1 MTDVIQ
7 WRIPPSMFPILDRT
21 PRIRPVVLLLRHSV
35 RGDLPPDDVGYT
47 LPITDVGRKLARK
60 FGAILGDRLR
70 TLHTSP
76 IVRCVQTAEFL
87 RDGAGAECPVVRDH
101 YLGDPGVYVLD
112 NKRAGQAWADRGHES
127 VMAHLVSGT
136 APLPGL
142 ARADEAAR
150 FLVQHMLAA
159 TNDTPGIHVFV
170 THDSLVT
177 ATAARL
183 LKQPLGRDDWPWYLE
198 GAFFWRSEDGLH
210 TAYRDFEGIRNDGGP
225 LCPFEETD
233 VIEFACRE
241 VAATVGLHS
250 RARFFLAGGAFKT
263 LLTGK
268 APKDLD
274 LWAPSRQDRETLIG
288 LLDARGSRLTPRT
301 PFADVFAVRD
311 RVVEVARKIEPKTL
325 EARLGRFDIAVSAI
339 GAEYRP
345 YDQWDARIHPL
356 AHLSLQR
363 RQVLLLKPLVN
374 WKFALS
380 TLERMHRYAEELNFE
395 IPSEEVDHIWRVYDE
410 QPPEEQERMIERY
423 RHTGEDGYNIA
434 EEALCRSR

>member
-1 MTDVIQ
+1 MTDTIQ
-7 WRIPPSMFPILDRT
+7 WRIPPSMFPILDRM

-35 RGDLPPDDVGYT
+35 RGHLPPGDAGYT
-47 LPITDVGRKLARK
+47 LPITDIGRKLARK

-76 IVRCVQTAEFL
+76 ILRCVQTAEVL
-87 RDGAGAECPVVRDH
+87 RDGAATECTVVRDRL
-101 YLGDPGVYVLD
+101 LGDPGVYVLD
-112 NKRAGQAWADRGHES
+112 NKRAGQVWAERGHES

-136 APLPGL
+136 VPLPGL

-150 FLVQHMLAA
+150 FLVQHMFAA
-159 TNDTPGIHVFV
+159 ANDTPGIHIFV

-183 LKQPLGRDDWPWYLE
+183 LKRPLGKDDWPWYLE
-198 GAFFWRSEDGLH
+198 GLFFWREEDGLH
-210 TAYRDFEGIRNDGGP
+210 TAYRDFEEIRKDQGP
-225 LCPFEETD
+225 LCPFEDTD
-233 VIEFACRE
+233 VIEFARRE
-241 VAATVGLHS
+241 VAATVGFDS
-250 RARFFLAGGAFKT
+250 GARYFLAGGAFKT

-274 LWAPSRQDRETLIG
+274 LWAPSRQDRKVLIG
-288 LLDARGSRLTPRT
+288 LLDMKGSRLTPST
-301 PFADVFAVRD
+301 SFADAFTIRD

-325 EARLGRFDIAVSAI
+325 EARLRRFDIAVSAI

-363 RQVLLLKPLVN
+363 REVLLLKPLVN
-374 WKFALS
+374 WRFALT
-380 TLERMHRYAEELNFE
+380 TLERMHRYAEELNFRLS
-395 IPSEEVDHIWRVYDE
+395 SEEIDHVWHIYDE
-410 QPPEEQERMIERY
+410 QSPDERERMIERY
-423 RHTGEDGYNIA
+423 RCTGEGGYNIA

>member
-7 WRIPPSMFPILDRT
+7 WRIPPSMFPILDRM

-35 RGDLPPDDVGYT
+35 RGHLPPGDTGYT
-47 LPITDVGRKLARK
+47 LPITDIGRKLARK

-76 IVRCVQTAEFL
+76 ILRCVQTAEVL
-87 RDGAGAECPVVRDH
+87 RDGAATDCTVVRDRL
-101 YLGDPGVYVLD
+101 LGDPGVYVLD
-112 NKRAGQAWADRGHES
+112 NKRAGQVWADRGHES

-136 APLPGL
+136 VPLPGL

-159 TNDTPGIHVFV
+159 TNDTPGIHIFV

-183 LKQPLGRDDWPWYLE
+183 LKRPLGKDDWPWYLE
-198 GAFFWRSEDGLH
+198 GVFFWRDKHGLH
-210 TAYRDFEGIRNDGGP
+210 TVYRDFEAVRNDQEP
-225 LCPFEETD
+225 LRPLEKTD
-233 VIEFACRE
+233 VIEFARRE

-274 LWAPSRQDRETLIG
+274 LWTPSRQDRKILIG
-288 LLDARGSRLTPRT
+288 LLDIKGSRLTPPT
-301 PFADVFAVRD
+301 PFADAFTIRD
-311 RVVEVARKIEPKTL
+311 RVVEVPRKIEPKTL
-325 EARLGRFDIAVSAI
+325 EARLRRFDIAVSAI

-363 RQVLLLKPLVN
+363 REVLLLKPLVN
-374 WKFALS
+374 WKYALT
-380 TLERMHRYAEELNFE
+380 TLERMYRYAEELDFE
-395 IPSEEVDHIWRVYDE
+395 IPSEEVAHIWRIYDK
-410 QPPEEQERMIERY
+410 QPPEERERMIESY
-423 RHTGEDGYNIA
+423 RRTGEGGYNIA
-434 EEALCRSR
+434 VEALCRSR

>member
-7 WRIPPSMFPILDRT
+7 WRIPPSMFSILDRM
-21 PRIRPVVLLLRHSV
+21 PRNRPVALLLRHSV
-35 RGDLPPDDVGYT
+35 RGDLPPGDAGYT
-47 LPITDVGRKLARK
+47 LPITDIGRKLARK
-60 FGAILGDRLR
+60 FGAILGDGLR
-70 TLHTSP
+70 TLHASP
-76 IVRCVQTAEFL
+76 IVRCVQTAEVL
-87 RDGAGAECPVVRDH
+87 RDSAGAECPIVRDH
-101 YLGDPGVYVLD
+101 RLGDPGVYVLD
-112 NKRAGQAWADRGHES
+112 NKRAGQVWADRGHES
-127 VMAHLVSGT
+127 VMARLTSGNV
-136 APLPGL
+136 PLPGL

-183 LKQPLGRDDWPWYLE
+183 LKRPLGKDDWPWYLE

-210 TAYRDFEGIRNDGGP
+210 TAYRDFEGIRNDDKP
-225 LCPFEETD
+225 LCPYEETD
-233 VIEFACRE
+233 VIEFARRE
-241 VAATVGLHS
+241 VAATIGLHS

-274 LWAPSRQDRETLIG
+274 LWAPSRQDRENLIG
-288 LLDARGSRLTPRT
+288 LLDVKGSRLTPST
-301 PFADVFAVRD
+301 PFADAFTVRD

-325 EARLGRFDIAVSAI
+325 AARLRRFDIAVSAI
-339 GAEYRP
+339 GADYRP
-345 YDQWDARIHPL
+345 CDQWDARIHPL
-356 AHLSLQR
+356 AHLSLKR
-363 RQVLLLKPLVN
+363 REVLLLKPLVN
-374 WKFALS
+374 WKFALA

-395 IPSEEVDHIWRVYDE
+395 IPSEEVDHIWRIYDE

-423 RHTGEDGYNIA
+423 RAAGEGGYNIA